1 MNFNDLALH
10 LQHVDQY
17 INTHIYNG
25 IYFNPNLFVESV
37 RSYLEMH
44 QTGSRKELAITNNF
58 NTFKVGT
65 DQSKIALRLI
75 ASTPQL
81 AKDIQMLSS
90 AMVKDKI
97 GEVKDGLPT
106 SLTGSYVKV
115 NNTNI
120 DFYIYNASIFDFIP
134 KSKLSKD
141 TLNKYINEFKSRKQ
155 QPSDTITIK
164 LPDKSMQQ
172 YWDYV
177 FDLVGAFI
185 GWCRGQWIWKYTSKN
200 KSNTELKFNDKPN
213 DKVDLAEFYFHVSK
227 QHNPTMSNAIDLI
240 NQKYNIQIDTKGH
253 NHISE
258 SVLFEAYQTNYR
270 QDLAHSLHID
280 TFQVGSD
287 PNKVS
292 LKLILPTDNNIQN
305 DIINLFTSIVESKIG
320 EVQDGYQNSLITEW
334 DTNKNEFDFHIYNK
348 FENNLVKYI
357 LKQVPQNYQEI
368 KDNISKGKLTI
379 YNYTKFIIYKDDT
392 TIDKELNE
400 LKQKFESMTKP
411 ASDTII
417 IDLSKPDNFKNK
429 EAYWNYIFDVFV
441 CFVGYIRGQWICKYI
456 NWDDDKINKNNRKDH
471 YDQKYNDKWIDPNS
485 KITNCLYK
493 FMPEYH
499 RLEFNNDPENVS
511 QFGRFFHLKNDNY
524 SGGILS
530 VIDDIESHYGV
541 EIDIHGKY
549 HQAYLMTKDNFD
561 LYFQKVF
568 GKYTEPKKPENQ
580 YDDYHKKFYNKTYAT
595 DENNYDYNKNL
606 LNKKYSNDD
615 EYNNEDDEYLD
626 HDEYY
631 DDEYYK
637 NNKYKPGLKKFKDK
651 YSESVLSD
659 INNNDTDD
667 MIIIDFND

>member
-90 AMVKDKI
+90 AMLKDKI

-185 GWCRGQWIWKYTSKN
+185 GWCRGQWIWKRTSTDKF
-200 KSNTELKFNDKPN
+200 NTELKFNDKPN

-258 SVLFEAYQTNYR
+258 
-270 QDLAHSLHID
+270 
-280 TFQVGSD
+280 
-287 PNKVS
+287 
-292 LKLILPTDNNIQN
+292 
-305 DIINLFTSIVESKIG
+305 
-320 EVQDGYQNSLITEW
+320 
-334 DTNKNEFDFHIYNK
+334 
-348 FENNLVKYI
+348 
-357 LKQVPQNYQEI
+357 
-368 KDNISKGKLTI
+368 
-379 YNYTKFIIYKDDT
+379 
-392 TIDKELNE
+392 KE
-400 LKQKFESMTKP
+400 
-411 ASDTII
+411 
-417 IDLSKPDNFKNK
+417 
-429 EAYWNYIFDVFV
+429 
-441 CFVGYIRGQWICKYI
+441 
-456 NWDDDKINKNNRKDH
+456 
-471 YDQKYNDKWIDPNS
+471 
-485 KITNCLYK
+485 
-493 FMPEYH
+493 
-499 RLEFNNDPENVS
+499 
-511 QFGRFFHLKNDNY
+511 
-524 SGGILS
+524 
-530 VIDDIESHYGV
+530 
-541 EIDIHGKY
+541 
-549 HQAYLMTKDNFD
+549 
-561 LYFQKVF
+561 
-568 GKYTEPKKPENQ
+568 
-580 YDDYHKKFYNKTYAT
+580 
-595 DENNYDYNKNL
+595 
-606 LNKKYSNDD
+606 
-615 EYNNEDDEYLD
+615 
-626 HDEYY
+626 
-631 DDEYYK
+631 
-637 NNKYKPGLKKFKDK
+637 
-651 YSESVLSD
+651 
-659 INNNDTDD
+659 
-667 MIIIDFND
+667 